1 MSPGEYEIQIIITGT
16 TTAATTVFLGVGSN
30 SSAKMEN
37 GCVLRYSVYLLYRLS
52 ISMHT
57 QDTFIETQHALYTHT
72 SYVQLKI
79 IHINSAK
86 SFTYNIL
93 STVYTNITTFILRNF
108 LLRFCKHVYRETL
121 LQLVHTNYHLNFTEH
136 AV

>member
-108 LLRFCKHVYRETL
+108 YCGSVNTSTERHFCNLSILIT
-121 LQLVHTNYHLNFTEH
+121 T
-136 AV
+136 